1 MAATETTLRK
11 WLWQQ
16 CRGGA
21 SLGAIFSTFSKQRA
35 SAPTTLTW
43 ADAKS
48 ALTTLAGSGWVS
60 YHPAIGEYFAEGE

>member
-1 MAATETTLRK
+1 MAATNNLRK

-21 SLGAIFSTFSKQRA
+21 TLGAIFSSFTQQRA

-48 ALTTLAGSGWVS
+48 ALLSLADNGWVS
-60 YHPAIGEYFAEGE
+60 YHPIIGEYFAEGV